1 MKKEE
6 IRKEALRNRRSLS
19 ENDVNIASEKIFD
32 NIRTMNIWNNNMFH
46 LFLPIKRNKEVN
58 TWPIIH
64 FLRDEIQ
71 KTVVLSKTNFE
82 DTTLSHIRYDG
93 DTELY
98 KNKFGIQEPI
108 RGINIEEDEIDVVF
122 VPLLAFDSAGNR
134 VGYGKGF
141 YDIFLAKCNPKTI
154 VIGLS
159 ITNNPIEIDDVNDH
173 DFPLDFCVTPEGVIK
188 FE

>member
-1 MKKEE
+1 MKKED
-6 IRKEALRNRRSLS
+6 IRKEALKSRRNLS
-19 ENDVNIASEKIFD
+19 DLEVNEASEKIFE
-32 NIRTMNIWNNNMFH
+32 NIRSLDIWSKNMFH
-46 LFLPIKRNKEVN
+46 VFLPIKRNKEVN

-82 DTTLSHIRYDG
+82 DTSLSHIRYDA

-108 RGINIEEDEIDVVF
+108 RGIIIDEDEIDVVF
-122 VPLLAFDSAGNR
+122 VPLLAFDDEGNR

-141 YDIFLAKCNPKTI
+141 YDIFLAKCNPNTI

-159 ITNNPIEIDDVNDH
+159 ISSTPVEIDDVSDF
-173 DFPLDFCVTPEGVIK
+173 DFPLDYCVTPNGIVK
-188 FE
+188 F